1 MKTCKHCGRVFDESD
16 FEGIVVNAGMKEEFY
31 LCDECASV
39 ACNNGYVVS
48 CESCGAYF
56 SNSNEIL
63 PTEEIYGCSF
73 TPCPAC
79 KKDIVDCTTRDEFM
93 KDHEPYRYAVIVQFA
108 YGTRGYIISVNVGE
122 NRTETI
128 FKKLADKVDLRGM
141 TGLSVAEILSSNDE
155 F

>member
-31 LCDECASV
+31 LCDECAPV
-39 ACNNGYVVS
+39 ECNNGHIVS
-48 CESCGAYF
+48 CENCGAYF
-56 SNSNEIL
+56 SNSNEML
-63 PTEEIYGCSF
+63 PTEEIYGYSF

-79 KKDIVDCTTRDEFM
+79 KRDIVDCTTRDEFM

-108 YGTRGYIISVNVGE
+108 HRVRGYVVSVGIGE
-122 NRTETI
+122 DRTSAI
-128 FKKLADKVDLRGM
+128 LKKLSEKVDISGM
-141 TGLSVAEILSSNDE
+141 VNLSIAEILLPDDE